1 MEEALGQRAAWSLD
15 SGEEPHRA
23 MSWSWCW
30 KVQEMP
36 AGAGTSDLR
45 QGRGMENVP
54 YEQWEARLG
63 FKQQKYFPFLHPVSS
78 STTTAWGSIF
88 KTDPG
93 SQLFSHF
100 YCCHLS
106 PVNASP
112 LAAST
117 PFCLTSLQPGKLQGS

>member
-1 MEEALGQRAAWSLD
+1 MVAGFGGGTT
-15 SGEEPHRA
+15 SGHELEL
-23 MSWSWCW
+23 
-30 KVQEMP
+30 VLE
-36 AGAGTSDLR
+36 GAGDTSWGRHMSDLR